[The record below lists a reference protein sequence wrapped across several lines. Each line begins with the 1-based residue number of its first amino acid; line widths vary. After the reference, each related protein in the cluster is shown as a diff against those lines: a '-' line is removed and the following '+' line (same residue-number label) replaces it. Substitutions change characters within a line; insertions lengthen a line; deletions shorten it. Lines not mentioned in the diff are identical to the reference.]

1 MARRDERS
9 PASSRVVESPAI
21 HRSSAGPGMAVH
33 RQPVVQDDIVER
45 IWRLFCSMRL
55 ALILILVITAAV
67 FVGTLLDQTPGALSP
82 SDYASWLSRARLKY
96 GNFTDL
102 LSALQLFIIFSS
114 LWFKL
119 LLSLLLMNI
128 VVCTSNRWKGIWTT
142 IAHPRV
148 RMSESFFL
156 KAGRRAEIKD
166 RRSPAEAVGEVV
178 ETLRRHRYRVLVE
191 NGPTGIHLYADKNRW
206 FRLGTLLTHLSFVVL
221 LVGLLLFTM
230 FERIDPHVD
239 VGSVPQGARG
249 AFGDG
254 E

>member
-102 LSALQLFIIFSS
+102 LSTTLASLCRRPGSS
-114 LWFKL
+114 SDDCQRRYWHAGLTEWA
-119 LLSLLLMNI
+119 
-128 VVCTSNRWKGIWTT
+128 VNRD
-142 IAHPRV
+142 H
-148 RMSESFFL
+148 
-156 KAGRRAEIKD
+156 
-166 RRSPAEAVGEVV
+166 
-178 ETLRRHRYRVLVE
+178 
-191 NGPTGIHLYADKNRW
+191 
-206 FRLGTLLTHLSFVVL
+206 
-221 LVGLLLFTM
+221 
-230 FERIDPHVD
+230 
-239 VGSVPQGARG
+239 
-249 AFGDG
+249 
-254 E
+254 